1 MVPTDHPARAEAGLK
16 VLQVHNRYRQ
26 GGGEDVA
33 VEREAAVLR
42 NGGHEVL
49 QFQVENPSDH
59 LAAARKLS
67 LAPWNPG
74 ARGSIEEVT
83 AGFQPDVAHVHNT
96 WFSLSP
102 SVFGGLSN
110 RGVPTVMS
118 LHNYRLMCVN
128 GLLLRDGAPC
138 ERCVGSS
145 ALDGVRFRCYR
156 DSYVASAIAA
166 LTLGLNRANDTWDSV
181 AVFLAN
187 SPFVKQTYVDAG
199 FSSEKIDVKPNFAD
213 DPGPRR
219 RPANESST
227 VLYVGRLSS
236 EKGIGFLLD
245 LWGRTDP
252 ALALRVVGDGPLL
265 DDLRTRHP
273 DVEFVGSLPPERVRE
288 EMLDARALV
297 FPSITY
303 ETCPLVILEAFAA
316 GIPVLASRRGPMSDL
331 LANVGEEW
339 LREPGEADDW
349 AEGVRLLADDQAIA
363 VAGERARADYRQ
375 RFTPQIALERLE
387 SAYARAMHRGQTRG
401 RKPW

>member
-1 MVPTDHPARAEAGLK
+1 MVPTDLSARPGSGLR
-16 VLQVHNRYRQ
+16 VLQVHNRYRH

-42 NGGHEVL
+42 EGGHEVL
-49 QFQVENPSDH
+49 QLQVENPSDH
-59 LAAARKLS
+59 LAAGRKLV

-83 AGFQPDVAHVHNT
+83 AGFEPDVAHVHNT

-110 RGVPTVMS
+110 SGVPTVMS

-166 LTLGLNRANDTWDSV
+166 LTLTLNRANDTWDTV

-187 SPFVKQTYVDAG
+187 SPFVKQTYVAAG

-219 RPANESST
+219 RPPGESST
-227 VLYVGRLSS
+227 VLYVGRLSP
-236 EKGIGFLLD
+236 EKGIGFFLD
-245 LWGRTDP
+245 LWSRTD
-252 ALALRVVGDGPLL
+252 ATSNLRVIGEGPLL
-265 DDLRTRHP
+265 DDLRTGHP
-273 DVEFVGSLPPERVRE
+273 DVEFVGALSPDRVRE

-331 LANVGEEW
+331 LANLGEMW

-349 AEGVRLLADDQAIA
+349 AEGVRLLDDDQAIT
-363 VAGERARADYRQ
+363 VAGERARADYQQ

-387 SAYARAMHRGQTRG
+387 LAYARAMRRHQTRM